1 MRSKRRRAE
10 RAELETSQRS
20 IARFIHF
27 TILTVMSSMA
37 EAAVSTI
44 AEAGQTAETAIAEA
58 AVAAVTMPNAM
69 SDSCHGDGFRVV
81 PVVGN
86 VVAGAG
92 HGDQTEQKKHSSDL
106 HVGSEKKKSSMGVC
120 LLLNS

>member
-1 MRSKRRRAE
+1 MAE
-10 RAELETSQRS
+10 ATEATKAAVSTETAE
-20 IARFIHF
+20 AA
-27 TILTVMSSMA
+27 MA
-37 EAAVSTI
+37 EAA
-44 AEAGQTAETAIAEA
+44 QTAETAIAEA
-58 AVAAVTMPNAM
+58 AQTAETTIAEATHTAETAIADAMPNAM
-69 SDSCHGDGFRVV
+69 SDSCHGHGFRVI
-81 PVVGN
+81 PRVVGN